1 MIAST
6 APSVSTSALSNARV
20 SETLISL
27 THARKSKHRR
37 APILLVPG
45 SFSGAW
51 IWRDSFMPALHK
63 AGHDVHAMSFAAH
76 GKRGWAL
83 HQRGLKDYV
92 ADLRTVIATLPQAPI
107 IVAHSLGGLVAMQLA
122 ESQALRGLALLSPI
136 PIQGAWR
143 SLLALARKSPTS
155 LGKMLALAIDT
166 RVTRLGSAPLGIYS
180 NAVPSTRAEQ
190 FNRQLKAESLRLLFE
205 SLFPARTSSKLK
217 QTPMH
222 FFAAHGDHLIPAA
235 EVQRCA
241 ESLNAP
247 ITIYP
252 GMSHS
257 FQAEPSYE
265 NVCRDIVRWAN
276 TIA

>member
-1 MIAST
+1 
-6 APSVSTSALSNARV
+6 
-20 SETLISL
+20 
-27 THARKSKHRR
+27 
-37 APILLVPG
+37 LLVPG

-63 AGHDVHAMSFAAH
+63 AGHDVYAMSFTGH

-83 HQRGLKDYV
+83 HHRGLADYV
-92 ADLRTVIATLPQAPI
+92 ADLRTVIAKLPQAPI
-107 IVAHSLGGLVAMQLA
+107 VVAHSLGGLVAMQLA

-143 SLLALARKSPTS
+143 SLLALGRKSPTS
-155 LGKMLALAIDT
+155 LGKMLALTIDT

-180 NAVPSTRAEQ
+180 TEVTPTRAGQ
-190 FNRQLKAESLRLLFE
+190 FNRQLKAESLRVLFQ
-205 SLFPARTSSKLK
+205 SLFPARISSKLE

-222 FFAAHGDHLIPAA
+222 FFAALGDHLIPAA
-235 EVQRCA
+235 EVKRCA
-241 ESLNAP
+241 DSLNAP

-257 FQAEPSYE
+257 FQAEPNYQ

-276 TIA
+276 TIS